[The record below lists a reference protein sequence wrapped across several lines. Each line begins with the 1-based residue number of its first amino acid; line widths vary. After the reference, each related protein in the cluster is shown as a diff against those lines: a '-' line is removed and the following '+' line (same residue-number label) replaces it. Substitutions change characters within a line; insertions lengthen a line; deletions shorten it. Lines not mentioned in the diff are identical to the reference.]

1 MSDFLYMSGYAAYVW
16 PSIVLTLALLVLNV
30 LWARQ
35 LTREAQAEA
44 LRRIASE
51 DTP

>member
-1 MSDFLYMSGYAAYVW
+1 MSEFLYMSGYAAYVW
-16 PSIVLTLALLVLNV
+16 PSIALTLALLVLNV

-35 LTREAQAEA
+35 LTREARAEA